1 MYAITTSSSG
11 SIANNQIIALFSFFY
26 LIRSKHVVTNTL
38 YYMDRYT
45 AMIVFLSVLCACGG
59 PRWSETETENG
70 YNLIT
75 QKRGQTLGYAPG
87 SGVGILTDDGYAFK
101 DLNRN
106 GSLEPYEDWR
116 LPAEERAE
124 DLASR
129 LTIEQIAGMML
140 YSSHQSVPSES
151 WSDPQQPRLQRC

>member
-1 MYAITTSSSG
+1 
-11 SIANNQIIALFSFFY
+11 
-26 LIRSKHVVTNTL
+26 
-38 YYMDRYT
+38 MDRYT

-59 PRWSETETENG
+59 PRWTETETGNG

-75 QKRGQTLGYAPG
+75 QKKGQTIAYSPG
-87 SGVGILTDDGYAFK
+87 SGVGILTADGYAFK

-116 LPAEERAE
+116 LTAEERAE

-140 YSSHQSVPSES
+140 YSSHYA
-151 WSDPQQPRLQRC
+151 

>member
-1 MYAITTSSSG
+1 MNRTST
-11 SIANNQIIALFSFFY
+11 F
-26 LIRSKHVVTNTL
+26 
-38 YYMDRYT
+38 
-45 AMIVFLSVLCACGG
+45 IVLLSVLLTSCGG

-140 YSSHQSVPSES
+140 YSSHQSVPS
-151 WSDPQQPRLQRC
+151 